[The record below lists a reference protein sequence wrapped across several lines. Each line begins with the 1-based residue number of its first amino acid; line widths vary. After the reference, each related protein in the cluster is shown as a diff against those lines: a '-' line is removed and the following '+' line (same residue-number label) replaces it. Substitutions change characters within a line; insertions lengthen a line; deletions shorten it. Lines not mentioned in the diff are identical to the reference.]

1 MNIQRDGFSGFLDG
15 YKAQNLE
22 SVTDSANFQIKQ
34 IQENVENI
42 LKKHSTDKVS
52 SLLRNISTIG
62 FSFQSLT
69 TVGESIK
76 ALIIKDKAES
86 MGLSKDNEF
95 KMLVLNYMNITQ
107 LYADNKVI
115 DIALEIGDLLDV

>member
-34 IQENVENI
+34 MQENVGNLLEKYPN
-42 LKKHSTDKVS
+42 DKVS
-52 SLLRNISTIG
+52 SLLRNISTMN

-76 ALIIKDKAES
+76 ILIIKDKAES
-86 MGLSKDNEF
+86 IGLSGDKEF